1 MRSFGIFSLV
11 ATAALSLFA
20 SAAPAPGGPVKVD
33 VAAAAKVHA
42 LRQRDTELRS
52 VPVILTGLIVEL
64 TPTCNELREWSIFMG
79 LVNFLTKCIEY
90 ITKDNCT
97 SEVLTPHF
105 NKMVSCISSATAE
118 IKLLVG
124 ADLSVILAGVDATVQ
139 VTVAAVAELLC
150 SVLHVGILC

>member
-1 MRSFGIFSLV
+1 MEC
-11 ATAALSLFA
+11 
-20 SAAPAPGGPVKVD
+20 K
-33 VAAAAKVHA
+33 
-42 LRQRDTELRS
+42 
-52 VPVILTGLIVEL
+52 
-64 TPTCNELREWSIFMG
+64 
-79 LVNFLTKCIEY
+79 EY
-90 ITKDNCT
+90 IPKDNCT

-150 SVLHVGILC
+150 SVLHVSILC

>member
-64 TPTCNELREWSIFMG
+64 TPTCNELREWSIFETDKI
-79 LVNFLTKCIEY
+79 LILCIEY

-150 SVLHVGILC
+150 SVLHVCDLC